1 MNEELQDKVEE
12 LEETVTSLSKR
23 LDEQSREFEEFIG
36 KINPYNL
43 LNGSLDVLSKVMI
56 NQVVRADILS
66 GSITWNPGN
75 LADGVGETS
84 AAITVT
90 DAKLGDFVWFSAPYD
105 LQGITANGYV
115 SAANT
120 VKIRLQNETT
130 GAIDLASGTW
140 NVLVFK
146 KDYII

>member
-1 MNEELQDKVEE
+1 MDELKDKVEE
-12 LEETVTSLSKR
+12 LELKTEELTKKIE
-23 LDEQSREFEEFIG
+23 EQSREFEDFVG

-43 LNGSLDVLSKVMI
+43 LNGSLDVMSKTMI
-56 NQVVRADILS
+56 NQIVRADILS
-66 GSITWNPGN
+66 GSVTWNPGN
-75 LADGVGETS
+75 LADGAGETS

-130 GAIDLASGTW
+130 GAIDLASGVW
-140 NVLVFK
+140 KVLVFK
-146 KDYII
+146 QKYEN